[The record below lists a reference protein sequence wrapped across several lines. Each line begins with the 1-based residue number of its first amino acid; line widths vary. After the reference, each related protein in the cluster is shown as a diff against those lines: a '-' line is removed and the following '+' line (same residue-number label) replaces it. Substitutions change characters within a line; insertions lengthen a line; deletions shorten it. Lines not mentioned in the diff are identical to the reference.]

1 MLEEFQRT
9 RLQAVAASTR
19 MALRTANTHIRISL
33 YHPRAIIKYNKRF
46 KQTRDRDDDVIDVVK
61 FISVKGVKAIGNRLS
76 PLPVTEV
83 LLEAPNAEKEEATAL
98 ERQSELADQISE
110 APDSTSEADSAAD
123 VEVEEDSAAESTEAQ
138 SQEAQ
143 SPEAKSPSVETQEGD
158 KSPQNDLPDPPVSDD
173 GQASLF

>member
-1 MLEEFQRT
+1 M
-9 RLQAVAASTR
+9 
-19 MALRTANTHIRISL
+19 
-33 YHPRAIIKYNKRF
+33 
-46 KQTRDRDDDVIDVVK
+46 VK

-123 VEVEEDSAAESTEAQ
+123 VEVEEDSAMQNPRKRNLRKHNLRKQNLRKQNLQALKLRRE
-138 SQEAQ
+138 
-143 SPEAKSPSVETQEGD
+143 KSHPKTICQTLQFLMTVKKLVCFD
-158 KSPQNDLPDPPVSDD
+158 KKR
-173 GQASLF
+173 